1 MHEKHLYEYA
11 VLRVVPKVERE
22 EFINIGL
29 LLFCKRQKY
38 LRIEYHIFSDKIKS
52 ICKEYDVEQL
62 TQNVESFVKIGKA
75 DTYDYG
81 FWDSD
86 LQRNSRIIALDT
98 EDQVTRSFN
107 DIKSTMKADNLRR
120 MSIQNGLFENGI
132 FARRVTLSEASSSDF
147 TMRMVDEQ

>member
-52 ICKEYDVEQL
+52 ICSEFDQNQLKENLD
-62 TQNVESFVKIGKA
+62 SFVKIGSGKK
-75 DTYDYG
+75 DG
-81 FWDSD
+81 GP
-86 LQRNSRIIALDT
+86 IAA
-98 EDQVTRSFN
+98 F
-107 DIKSTMKADNLRR
+107 DIAERFRWLTAVKSS
-120 MSIQNGLFENGI
+120 SIQTSRPHSGFSEDLDLTFEKLF
-132 FARRVTLSEASSSDF
+132 SEL
-147 TMRMVDEQ
+147 VL